1 MKKLLPLLLIHVS
14 FVCLNAYSQ
23 VNNSIYLDSS
33 SIVAWASNCEILRGY
48 LNIADPDLGYV
59 AAGEPNNALGIA
71 DGVMVSLGD
80 GGMAT
85 LTFVNPIYNGG
96 GPDFAVFENALFSPP
111 QQSSLAFCEL
121 AFVEVS
127 SDGINFFRFPSVSN
141 QQTETQIGG
150 YGAVEWSL
158 YYNLA
163 GIHPM
168 GYGTPF
174 DLDELS
180 DIQGLNIQRI
190 THIRL
195 IDVVGSINPDWGS
208 TDSNGIIIND
218 PYPTAFDLGGF
229 DLDAV
234 AVINQLNDNSI
245 EDVNIQLRCYPNPAN
260 KLLFVS
266 SVFPVNRVE
275 IFNTTGKC
283 VLVKHNDKS
292 IEISSIP
299 PGIYVL
305 KIYIGTN
312 VFIKKIIKN

>member
-1 MKKLLPLLLIHVS
+1 
-14 FVCLNAYSQ
+14 
-23 VNNSIYLDSS
+23 
-33 SIVAWASNCEILRGY
+33 
-48 LNIADPDLGYV
+48 
-59 AAGEPNNALGIA
+59 
-71 DGVMVSLGD
+71 
-80 GGMAT
+80 
-85 LTFVNPIYNGG
+85 
-96 GPDFAVFENALFSPP
+96 
-111 QQSSLAFCEL
+111 
-121 AFVEVS
+121 
-127 SDGINFFRFPSVSN
+127 
-141 QQTETQIGG
+141 
-150 YGAVEWSL
+150 
-158 YYNLA
+158 
-163 GIHPM
+163 
-168 GYGTPF
+168 
-174 DLDELS
+174 
-180 DIQGLNIQRI
+180 
-190 THIRL
+190 
-195 IDVVGSINPDWGS
+195 VGSINPDWGS